1 MLRRSVFL
9 PTLLAC
15 LALAPRAF
23 AQAPEPEAEAEA
35 SQPAPPRAS
44 DFEQRLRAQ
53 LARSGGLTAD
63 EAGRRAARTSSDVR
77 AKNAAVI
84 AAAADVDKA
93 LIAYA
98 PRLTLSAR
106 YVRLSPIDAPSLGPD
121 NANLVVTPAGEGPL
135 PPGAPLVG
143 VPGSALSF
151 PVILNQYSLQANLTV
166 PVSDYLLRTAQSHAA
181 ATHSRRA
188 AELGSEAARRNARTN
203 GKLLY
208 YDWVR
213 ARLQQVVTLQGLEQ
227 AEEHVKAAR
236 ALREADRASL
246 ADVMNAQAQQ
256 ARAELLLEKSKTFT
270 LVAEDRLRTAM
281 HDTSSHS
288 YAIGEDLLGPLPQRP
303 TGDLA
308 SLMAEANAKRPE
320 LKALGAT
327 SKALAEQK
335 KATRGAG
342 YPRLDA
348 FGNAYYQNP
357 NSRYV
362 PQSEEWKASWDLGLQ
377 LSWTPNDTATTG
389 AAAAALE
396 AKRAQLHAEQAG
408 LRDALR
414 GEVFAAYRGLREAEI
429 AIRTAERGLS
439 SAEEAYRVRAEQY
452 RYGRA
457 TSVEL
462 TDAESVLIRARLDL
476 VNARVDWHVAREK
489 LIHAVGR
496 DTRN

>member
-1 MLRRSVFL
+1 MSRSFFL
-9 PTLLAC
+9 SALLVAATL
-15 LALAPRAF
+15 
-23 AQAPEPEAEAEA
+23 AQQAAAQEPKV
-35 SQPAPPRAS
+35 ST
-44 DFEQRLRAQ
+44 FEKRLRAE
-53 LARSGGLTAD
+53 LAQSGGLTAED
-63 EAGRRAARTSSDVR
+63 AGRRAEKSSADVR

-93 LIAYA
+93 LIAFA

-166 PVSDYLLRTAQSHAA
+166 PVSDYLLRTAQNHASA
-181 ATHSRRA
+181 SHSRKA
-188 AELGSEAARRNARTN
+188 AELNAQAARDNARTN
-203 GKLLY
+203 GQLLY

-213 ARLQQVVTLQGLEQ
+213 AKLQQVVTLQGLEQ
-227 AEEHVKAAR
+227 TEEHVKAAQ
-236 ALREADRASL
+236 ALRDADRASL
-246 ADVMNAQAQQ
+246 ADVMNAQAQR

-270 LVAEDRLRTAM
+270 LVSEDRLRTAM
-281 HDTSSHS
+281 HDGSAKR
-288 YAIGEDLLGPLPQRP
+288 YAIGEDLLGPLPARP
-303 TGDLA
+303 SGDLA
-308 SLMAEANAKRPE
+308 TLLSEANANRPE
-320 LKALGAT
+320 LRALSIT
-327 SKALAEQK
+327 SRALAEQK

-377 LSWTPNDTATTG
+377 LSWTPNDTATTS

-396 AKRAQLHAEQAG
+396 AKRAEVHAQQAG

-414 GEVFAAYRGLREAEI
+414 SEVFGAYRGLREAEI
-429 AIRTAERGLS
+429 GIRTAERGLAA
-439 SAEEAYRVRAEQY
+439 AEEAYRVRAEQY

-462 TDAESVLIRARLDL
+462 TDAESALIRARLDL
-476 VNARVDWHVAREK
+476 VNARVDFHVARVK
-489 LIHAVGR
+489 LLHAVGR
-496 DTRN
+496 